1 MALRAVEMSVS
12 TAHPSDVRRVASLER
27 RHQFG
32 QELASTNNRILDL
45 ILFDASLLGVGV
57 ALLLHDLINLRCQ
70 GSRIPYYQFAL
81 TCCVSTAYQP
91 PRCRCRQGRGCP
103 SPS

>member
-1 MALRAVEMSVS
+1 MTLRAVEMRVS

-27 RHQFG
+27 RYQFG

-45 ILFDASLLGVGV
+45 ILFDASLPGVGV
-57 ALLLHDLINLRCQ
+57 ALLLHDLIDLRGQ
-70 GSRIPYYQFAL
+70 GGTIPYHQFAL
-81 TCCVSTAYQP
+81 TCCVRTAHQP
-91 PRCRCRQGRGCP
+91 PRCCRRQGSGCP